1 MIFYSRNDTNSH
13 GGDAVYYYKWEY
25 DIDQEQFSM
34 YGTLTTFWID
44 DISGH
49 IGTQIYEYPHPIEF
63 TWPMITEKAYLIA
76 MGVDV

>member
-1 MIFYSRNDTNSH
+1 
-13 GGDAVYYYKWEY
+13 
-25 DIDQEQFSM
+25 M